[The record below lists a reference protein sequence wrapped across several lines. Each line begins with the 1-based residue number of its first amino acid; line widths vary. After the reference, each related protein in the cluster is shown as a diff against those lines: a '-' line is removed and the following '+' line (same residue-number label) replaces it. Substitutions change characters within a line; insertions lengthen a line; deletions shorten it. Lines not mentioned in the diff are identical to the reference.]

1 MYPRKFLTSHFWSLQ
16 QRIEFQELFL
26 KDRIHHNRKIFRL
39 LQLRLDATEGSV
51 HHRKFNYVLGLL
63 GSGTHPTADDLIE
76 VKSIFYEPPYNLES
90 LPSSHLT
97 LLCKLH
103 GIHSWYLKQARLS
116 EHCYFMQNQDR
127 AIKQEG
133 GAHNLSATALKNAC
147 YLRGLNPTTLSNDE
161 MIAWLREWMKV
172 SMNINIDVVS
182 LYLHLPIFLTYNQ
195 PNNWRLTHK

>member
-1 MYPRKFLTSHFWSLQ
+1 MYPRRFLTSHFWSLQ

-26 KDRIHHNRKIFRL
+26 KDRTHHNRKIFRL
-39 LQLRLDATEGSV
+39 LQLRLDATTGSA
-51 HHRKFNYVLGLL
+51 HYRKFNYVLGLL

-76 VKSIFYEPPYNLES
+76 VKSIFYEPPYHIDS

-116 EHCYFMQNQDR
+116 EHCYFMQNQDQ
-127 AIKQEG
+127 AIKFEG
-133 GAHNLSATALKNAC
+133 GVHNLSASALRNAC
-147 YLRGLNPTTLSNDE
+147 YLRGLNPTSLSNDE

-182 LYLHLPIFLTYNQ
+182 LYLHLPIFLTYNH